1 MTVSYNQLFNLYSY
15 NTIISI
21 KYIISI
27 NIIYSIRYRV

>member
-21 KYIISI
+21 RYIINI
-27 NIIYSIRYRV
+27 NIYSIRYRV